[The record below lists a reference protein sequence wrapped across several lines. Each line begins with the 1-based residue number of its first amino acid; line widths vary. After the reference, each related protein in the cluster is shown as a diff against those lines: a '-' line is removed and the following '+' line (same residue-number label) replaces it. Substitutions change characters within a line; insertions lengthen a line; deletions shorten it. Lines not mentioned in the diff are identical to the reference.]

1 MNIAFERPGCIQWRF
16 MSLRLEILAG
26 QTLILNKGCVEIEVL
41 NDFVINFMHL
51 IIEGLRFGSCV
62 SQTPGAGEII
72 EIPAALLGWENI
84 EDNGLAK
91 RHQILGVANRMW
103 HSCIPTDGKNSTLCL
118 RRTAFCK
125 PQ

>member
-1 MNIAFERPGCIQWRF
+1 
-16 MSLRLEILAG
+16 MSLRLKVLAG
-26 QTLILNKGCVEIEVL
+26 QTLIFDKGCVKIKIL

-51 IIEGLRFGSCV
+51 VIERLRFRSCI

-72 EIPAALLGWENI
+72 KISAALLSWENI
-84 EDNGLAK
+84 KDNCLAK
-91 RHQILGVANRMW
+91 GHQILGVANRMG
-103 HSCIPTDGKNSTLCL
+103 HSGIPANGKDGTLRL